1 MTDDDYS
8 MSVFVEAFPME
19 VPNEV
24 ERRRVQM
31 RDIILLGLKREP
43 EQVNIFT
50 LKDARGRVEEG

>member
-1 MTDDDYS
+1 MTYDDYS

-43 EQVNIFT
+43 DSPNIF
-50 LKDARGRVEEG
+50 DGPEGVER